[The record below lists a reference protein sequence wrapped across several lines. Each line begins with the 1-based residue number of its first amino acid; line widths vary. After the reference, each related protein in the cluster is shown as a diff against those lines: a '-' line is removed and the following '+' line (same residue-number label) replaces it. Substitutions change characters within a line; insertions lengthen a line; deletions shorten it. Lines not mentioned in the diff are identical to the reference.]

1 MKAYAEFTAAE
12 WNGPITHAVYRDT
25 TGALHLAAGD
35 YGAIDPDRSKIVQ
48 DAEIVICR
56 GSKADQLLDRALN
69 VVMTDEVVY
78 INLNEHPRIADPDNW
93 GY

>member
-1 MKAYAEFTAAE
+1 MASFNEFEATD
-12 WNGPITHAVYRDT
+12 WNGKVTHAVYRDID
-25 TGALHLAAGD
+25 GALHLAAGD

-78 INLNEHPRIADPDNW
+78 INLNDHPRIADPEGW